1 MSPESLI
8 ESISTVFSVIYSIS
22 TVTLSLEL
30 DLVTAVPVVCMCDPQ
45 PQLLLW
51 SHFSEEYMLLVSDVL

>member
-45 PQLLLW
+45 PQLFLW
-51 SHFSEEYMLLVSDVL
+51 SHFSEEYILLVSDVL

>member
-8 ESISTVFSVIYSIS
+8 ESISTIFSIIYNISLVI
-22 TVTLSLEL
+22 LSLEL
-30 DLVTAVPVVCMCDPQ
+30 DLFTAVPVVCMCDPQ
-45 PQLLLW
+45 LFLW

>member
-8 ESISTVFSVIYSIS
+8 ESISTVFSVMYSIS
-22 TVTLSLEL
+22 TITLSLEL

-45 PQLLLW
+45 LVLW

>member
-30 DLVTAVPVVCMCDPQ
+30 DLVTTVPVVCMCDPQ
-45 PQLLLW
+45 LFLW

>member
-45 PQLLLW
+45 LVLW
-51 SHFSEEYMLLVSDVL
+51 SHFSEEYMRLVSDVL